1 MNSSEIER
9 RKPVWLA
16 ISEFYLDTELG
27 MDDAIRIE
35 EIFRNS
41 RYSLNELKNIDFYEV
56 RPIVGM
62 NLWSTAGEWAGFDK
76 DWLWDQIQ
84 TRSIN
89 KARKSNIFTKWKRR
103 QFESN
108 RFSYWNKF
116 RTEFQDLLETEYPI
130 TLNTTGKLFNYV
142 LCDNSEWE
150 DFLRYSEKIRTQ
162 LNTNFAEK
170 IDDLDSKYWDFHFN
184 NKVFTLHFNSMVGDV
199 KLLTDRSNGTTEF
212 QELLKQLGEK

>member
-1 MNSSEIER
+1 MSQRQYTLGERAIIYSAIAGGATRGEINEALLKEQSRTGMSPRTVPESS
-9 RKPVWLA
+9 
-16 ISEFYLDTELG
+16 YLMVKHTYLP
-27 MDDAIRIE
+27 RI
-35 EIFRNS
+35 
-41 RYSLNELKNIDFYEV
+41 
-56 RPIVGM
+56 
-62 NLWSTAGEWAGFDK
+62 GFK
-76 DWLWDQIQ
+76 GLWDQIQ